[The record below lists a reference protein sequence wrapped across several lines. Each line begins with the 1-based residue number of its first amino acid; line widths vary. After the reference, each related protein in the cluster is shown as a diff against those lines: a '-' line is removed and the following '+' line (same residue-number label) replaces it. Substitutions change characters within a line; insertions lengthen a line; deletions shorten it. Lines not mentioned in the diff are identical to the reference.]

1 MTTFTKCRVCIC
13 DLDATVGSYDMRK
26 LPLLAH
32 KFVTCTDLSVS
43 EEQRVPSELCQACYN
58 QLEQLY
64 AFRAKCI
71 AADTKWRMQILA
83 FCDEEEPIYD
93 LEAAPSTVAVEE
105 LKESNKKQNGK
116 LHEKNEKCEEH
127 QLDSVEV
134 EIENHDMETPAQ
146 PMEDNVE
153 SDAVTSSS
161 PRHPKS
167 VFKCDICA
175 AQFLNEKRLLAHSR
189 RHGQMPYPCPE
200 PGCDRG
206 YSHKHTLSLHM
217 RKCHK
222 LGKEHK
228 SHVCEFCGKLF
239 DTMAL
244 LKNHRF
250 THKDKLEQ
258 PFACEEPDC
267 ERRFATK
274 QLLKIHMMRHA
285 GIKNYTCSYCGV
297 QKTTRTELKIHLNY
311 HTLERTYCC
320 RLCSKVCY
328 SSSNLN
334 KHMRTVH
341 ERARNY
347 ACRYCERAF
356 IQPETR
362 NQHELI
368 HTGEKPHGCVEC
380 GRHFRQKAALRAH
393 YKIHTRQLKEQS
405 SELGTDTHEIVGDE
419 DGNDMPETE
428 YVEYD

>member
-1 MTTFTKCRVCIC
+1 MTSTIKCRICIC
-13 DLDATVGSYDMRK
+13 AIDATVGSYDMQK
-26 LPLLAH
+26 LPLVAH
-32 KFVTCTDLSVS
+32 KFVTCTDLAVDVHERVSSV
-43 EEQRVPSELCQACYN
+43 LCPACFH
-58 QLEQLY
+58 QLDQLY

-83 FCDEEEPIYD
+83 FCDDEEPTYD
-93 LEAAPSTVAVEE
+93 LEATPATVEVVE
-105 LKESNKKQNGK
+105 LKLKQRNERKVEKQVESR
-116 LHEKNEKCEEH
+116 CETTATDIDSDHCHTYEQLE
-127 QLDSVEV
+127 QLD
-134 EIENHDMETPAQ
+134 
-146 PMEDNVE
+146 EDV
-153 SDAVTSSS
+153 DDVTSNS
-161 PRHPKS
+161 PQPPKE
-167 VFKCDICA
+167 VFKCNICA
-175 AQFLNEKRLLAHSR
+175 AQFLNEKRLQSHSR
-189 RHGQMPYPCPE
+189 RHGQMPYPCTE
-200 PGCDRG
+200 PGCGHG

-228 SHVCEFCGKLF
+228 SHVCEFCGKVF
-239 DTMAL
+239 GTMAL

-250 THKDKLEQ
+250 THKDKLQQ
-258 PFACEEPDC
+258 PFACEESSC

-347 ACRYCERAF
+347 TCRYCEHAF
-356 IQPETR
+356 AQPETR

-368 HTGEKPHGCVEC
+368 HTGEKPHGCPEC

-393 YKIHTRQLKEQS
+393 LKIHTRQPKQ
-405 SELGTDTHEIVGDE
+405 TDSTIEIETLVEIE
-419 DGNDMPETE
+419 DASALLQGEDL
-428 YVEYD
+428 EYD